1 MDGIES
7 RGACSMVD
15 AIFLPVENKLAQKPA
30 KSVCCCKWEL
40 RKGVLIIGGF
50 TTVVAV
56 LEAIVILLVLPVL
69 GAVVALNAAVLG
81 YGLWSVYSRELSGS
95 TPPFPLQRWLDSF
108 STRATSRDAT
118 HVTTRLPHTHHR
130 RARSPLQHALLDVW
144 RALHRGDH
152 YYHPALG
159 RWYLHGSAGAS

>member
-50 TTVVAV
+50 TTVVVV
-56 LEAIVILLVLPVL
+56 LEAIVILLVAPVF
-69 GAVVALNAAVLG
+69 GAAFSLNAAVLG
-81 YGLWSVYSRELSGS
+81 YGVWSVYSRELAGS
-95 TPPFPLQRWLDSF
+95 TPPCLLQRCLDSV
-108 STRATSRDAT
+108 STRASSGDAT
-118 HVTTRLPHTHHR
+118 HVTTQLPLTHHH
-130 RARSPLQHALLDVW
+130 RARSPLQHALLDG
-144 RALHRGDH
+144 RCALHCGNH
-152 YYHPALG
+152 YHHPALG
-159 RWYLHGSAGAS
+159 R